1 MPLRSTIDTFTS
13 RGIQV
18 CLLLLALSAPISIA
32 ATQTAWA
39 FALLF
44 WIIRLVAV
52 CPRFRLAA
60 IDLAVLAFVGLSLI
74 SSFFSYEPRV
84 SLGKMAGVS
93 LVTIAYLFAGYVKD
107 ERVLNWIVI
116 LLLTACFASSL
127 FAFGTLIIGKN
138 IKVLRLADES
148 PLRAAGV
155 EENDTILKAAGH
167 DVASPEQLDRA
178 IADVRIDG
186 GAVVPIITYRHEL
199 INTYQMPIAS
209 LPPGVAGLGILDWSR
224 GRDTRATGFY
234 GQDVTFA
241 EALQLIASLAF
252 GLLLMAR
259 RSIFQGNRLLL
270 FIVLVAYVGALFL
283 TITRASWLSLVISA
297 IVMLTTV
304 ASRRT
309 LMIVAACAIP
319 LIIGGLIYLQ
329 QKRQVGFF
337 DTSDDSIA
345 WRLTVWHEAL
355 NVIVM
360 SPRHLVAGIGMDSL
374 KTHWQDWHMF
384 DNGWRPMGHMHS
396 TPIQLAFERGVPTL
410 LAWLVWMGIYLKLLW
425 KNLRRQDL
433 KWQYRG
439 LLLGAFG
446 GCVGMLTS
454 SLVHYNW
461 GDSEVV
467 MIFYLIMGLSLAIIY
482 RLGEPQPQNNRA
494 ER

>member
-1 MPLRSTIDTFTS
+1 MNAKDQIDRFTN
-13 RGIQV
+13 RAIQV

-52 CPRFRLAA
+52 RPRFRLVA

-74 SSFFSYEPRV
+74 SSFLSYEPRV

-93 LVTIAYLFAGYVKD
+93 LVTIAYLFAAYVKD
-107 ERVLNWIVI
+107 ERIFNWIVV
-116 LLLTACFASSL
+116 LVLTACFASSL
-127 FAFGTLIIGKN
+127 FAFGTLIVGKN
-138 IKVLRLADES
+138 MKVLRLAEDS
-148 PLRAAGV
+148 PLRVAGV

-167 DVASPEQLDRA
+167 SVASPDQLDRA
-178 IADVRIDG
+178 IGDVRLDG
-186 GAVVPIITYRHEL
+186 GTVVPIVTYRHEL
-199 INTYQMPIAS
+199 INTYPVPIAS
-209 LPPGVAGLGILDWSR
+209 LPPGVEGLGILDWSR

-259 RSIFQGNRLLL
+259 GSVFAGNRLLL
-270 FIVLVAYVGALFL
+270 FIALVAYVAALFL

-297 IVMLTTV
+297 IVMMTIV

-309 LMIVAACAIP
+309 LMIVAACAVP
-319 LIIGGLIYLQ
+319 LIVGGLIYLQ

-345 WRLTVWHEAL
+345 WRLTVWREAL
-355 NVIVM
+355 NVITM
-360 SPRHLVAGIGMDSL
+360 SPRHLIAGIGMDSL

-384 DNGWRPMGHMHS
+384 DNGQRPLGHMHS

-425 KNLRRQDL
+425 TNLRRRDL

-467 MIFYLIMGLSLAIIY
+467 MIFYLIMGLSLAVIY
-482 RLGEPQPQNNRA
+482 RLGLPQPQ
-494 ER
+494 